1 MILAAGVFPAALAL
15 SAGSGAAAG
24 PSVASPAPAAGGQAA
39 GPRRVWLDVDPAVM
53 RGGHEPDDGIA
64 LVLAFASPEVAVAG
78 VGVVFGNAPL
88 DRGVP
93 IARELAARFG
103 PPGLAIHPGAA
114 GPSLDPTPASRAIV
128 EALEAGPL
136 AVAALGPAT
145 NLAAALRERPAL
157 ASRLESVVLVVGRR
171 AEGPLVFPGGGPNL
185 PDFNFELDPAAVEA
199 VLASGAPVTLVPF
212 EFAAAVPITAE
223 DWAPL
228 WDTPFGA
235 AFRGPVED
243 YLDWFEEHTS
253 RRATYPFDSF
263 ALARLIAPGHLECD
277 PARVAVRQGPADTP
291 QDAGPTKPW
300 LVRLETDAP
309 GDTGRPVIW
318 CHTPTPALEPFLLRR
333 LAGLAAR

>member
-1 MILAAGVFPAALAL
+1 MILASGVFLPAALAL
-15 SAGSGAAAG
+15 SA
-24 PSVASPAPAAGGQAA
+24 VPAVGGQPAA
-39 GPRRVWLDVDPAVM
+39 PKRVWLDVDPAVM

-64 LVLAFASPEVAVAG
+64 LVLAFASPEIEVVG

-103 PPGLAIHPGAA
+103 PPGLEVHPGASA
-114 GPSLDPTPASRAIV
+114 PSFEPTPASRALV

-136 AVAALGPAT
+136 SVAALGPAT
-145 NLAAALRERPAL
+145 NLAAALRERPDL

-171 AEGPLVFPGGGPNL
+171 AGRPLVFPGGGPNL
-185 PDFNFELDPAAVEA
+185 PDFNFELDPAAAET
-199 VLASGAPVTLVPF
+199 VLAGGAPITLVPF

-228 WDTPFGA
+228 WNTPFGET
-235 AFRGPVED
+235 FRGPVED

-263 ALARLIAPGHLECD
+263 ALTRLIAPEHLGCD

-291 QDAGPTKPW
+291 EDEGPTKPW
-300 LVRLETDAP
+300 LVRLEPDASEEV
-309 GDTGRPVIW
+309 GHPVTW
-318 CHTPTPALEPFLLRR
+318 CHTPTPALEPFVLRR
-333 LAGLAAR
+333 LAAR